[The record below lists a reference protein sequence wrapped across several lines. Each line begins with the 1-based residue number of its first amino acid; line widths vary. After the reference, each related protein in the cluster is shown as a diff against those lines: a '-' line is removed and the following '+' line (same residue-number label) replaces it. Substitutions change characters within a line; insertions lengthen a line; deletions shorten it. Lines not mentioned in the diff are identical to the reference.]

1 MRILFIGDIVA
12 KPGREAVKEVLP
24 VLIKKEKVDL
34 CVANIENLT
43 HGKGARNLQPY

>member
-24 VLIKKEKVDL
+24 EILKKEKIDL
-34 CVANIENLT
+34 CIANI
-43 HGKGARNLQPY
+43 